1 MANREGKEGWP
12 ISAVVRADWHAFTQN
27 QVPEVEWGAE
37 GSLRWVRWVGSLG
50 GWLAGWVP
58 VAGWLAW
65 WLGSWPAGW
74 VAGWVTGLVAWC
86 LGCWLGGFGAWAD
99 WDSAGLGLGWGGC
112 GRLAARLDWAWTWAD
127 WASAGLG
134 SVDWARLGGSTGARL
149 ARLGLGSIG
158 ARARVDWAS
167 VHVNWSEG
175 WIGAWLDWGVVGLGA
190 AGSGTIVSTGE

>member
-65 WLGSWPAGW
+65 WLG
-74 VAGWVTGLVAWC
+74 
-86 LGCWLGGFGAWAD
+86 
-99 WDSAGLGLGWGGC
+99 
-112 GRLAARLDWAWTWAD
+112 GRDTRQSCELLLLLR
-127 WASAGLG
+127 
-134 SVDWARLGGSTGARL
+134 
-149 ARLGLGSIG
+149 
-158 ARARVDWAS
+158 
-167 VHVNWSEG
+167 
-175 WIGAWLDWGVVGLGA
+175 
-190 AGSGTIVSTGE
+190 

>member
-50 GWLAGWVP
+50 GWVAGWVP

-65 WLGSWPAGW
+65 WLGGW

-99 WDSAGLGLGWGGC
+99 WGSAGLGVGGSRLGWIGRERRLIGVRQDWARWIGRGWGLGC
-112 GRLAARLDWAWTWAD
+112 TGDRLDW
-127 WASAGLG
+127 
-134 SVDWARLGGSTGARL
+134 

-158 ARARVDWAS
+158 ARHWGS
-167 VHVNWSEG
+167 GGLGLG
-175 WIGAWLDWGVVGLGA
+175 WIGRRC
-190 AGSGTIVSTGE
+190 T